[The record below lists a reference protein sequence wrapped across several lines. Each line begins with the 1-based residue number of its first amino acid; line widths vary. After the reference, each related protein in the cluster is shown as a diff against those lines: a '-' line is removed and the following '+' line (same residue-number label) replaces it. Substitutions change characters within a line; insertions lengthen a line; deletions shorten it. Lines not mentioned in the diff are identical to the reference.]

1 MNIKIAKYDMKGGST
16 ITYIFQSPIKM
27 PRGSH
32 YGSDFWIT
40 YSYKLKRRVNLYSY
54 LEYTQFISLEMN
66 PEVEFFCE
74 QPLEISGTFNGKNK
88 KSVFD
93 FWVQYKNSNSEFQEV
108 KYISELKGNDK
119 KSVRS
124 KEQTEFQ
131 KQWCDENN
139 YKYAIITDE
148 DIFKSRHYIGNLQ
161 LLRSHLIRSGIINKK
176 DGEELLKKLRFAN
189 LTIGEIRNLN
199 LVSEDNLLG
208 ILAKLLYDGIIEIDA
223 ISRPLDKSTEVHLC
237 G

>member
-1 MNIKIAKYDMKGGST
+1 MSYLFIK
-16 ITYIFQSPIKM
+16 PIEM

-32 YGSDFWIT
+32 YGSDYWIA
-40 YSYKLKRRVNLYSY
+40 YSYKLKRRVCLYSY
-54 LEYTQFISLEMN
+54 LEYSQFISLEMN
-66 PEVEFFCE
+66 PLVEYFCE
-74 QPLEISGTFNGKNK
+74 QPFEINGIFNGKNK

-119 KSVRS
+119 KAVRS

-161 LLRSHLIRSGIINKK
+161 LLRSHLIRSGLINKK
-176 DGEELLKKLRFAN
+176 DCEVLCKELKFAN
-189 LTIGEIRNLN
+189 LKLGEIRNLD
-199 LVSEDNLLG
+199 LISED
-208 ILAKLLYDGIIEIDA
+208 ILMSTLARLFYDGIIIIDT
-223 ISRPLDKSTEVHLC
+223 ISRPLDKSTEVRLC
-237 G
+237 E